1 MSYGPVQ
8 MLAVVF
14 DGNRFRGEIL
24 PELERLKADG
34 IVRILDLMLVRRDS
48 VGAVAHLAMSDLTWQ
63 EAVEFGE
70 VMGAL
75 AGFASDGIAGVE
87 GGGLEGMAELMDG
100 HLFDDEDAFRLE
112 QLLPNSTTAA
122 VALIEHLWAA
132 PFLEAVSRA
141 AGAELLNEWVRPQ
154 QIMAAGGSFGGLRAK
169 GASTEATDSS
179 AD

>member
-14 DGNRFRGEIL
+14 DGNLFRGEIL

-34 IVRILDLMLVRRDS
+34 IVRILDLMLVRKDRA
-48 VGAVAHLAMSDLTWQ
+48 GAVAHLAMSDLTWE

-75 AGFASDGIAGVE
+75 AGFASDGLAGVE

-100 HLFDDEDAFRLE
+100 HLFNDEDAFRLE
-112 QLLPNSTTAA
+112 QLLPDSTTAA

-132 PFLEAVSRA
+132 PLLAAVSRA
-141 AGAELLNEWVRPQ
+141 AGSELINEWVRPQ
-154 QIMAAGGSFGGLRAK
+154 QIMAAGGSFAGARTRGKEASDTGG
-169 GASTEATDSS
+169 E
-179 AD
+179 